1 MFDGDLVLVV
11 NNPIMMKGV
20 PTDINIVM
28 DVEDKITAQSVPDTN
43 ENKLECILRGLKSLI
58 GEISNMATSYHNKV
72 AKNEYYEKLFSD
84 NIALLSVCNGKAIDY
99 SKTGVLYPIPRNVVK
114 LAKGPYSV
122 PVFMRWAGPYY
133 ARLHNLSKAHSN
145 MNLLCMSLERWER
158 GVRWRKEPAGSFNWH
173 IMYDSEIG
181 YDQDVFNE
189 IEAIFLDFNKYRK
202 QQLELEKKAKNWKLY
217 RKELEGIMTK
227 EEAKTYETNW
237 QAIYNVYRN
246 KCKLVCPD
254 VRELANILVVLCYE
268 KYPNKFK
275 KFLWH
280 MAGAGVVENIKPVP
294 VQLPVHD
301 PNGEYEYLG
310 QRYSLAEPRIYEA
323 RVK

>member
-1 MFDGDLVLVV
+1 M
-11 NNPIMMKGV
+11 IR
-20 PTDINIVM
+20 
-28 DVEDKITAQSVPDTN
+28 QSLMRSKPFSWISTN
-43 ENKLECILRGLKSLI
+43 AAKS
-58 GEISNMATSYHNKV
+58 N
-72 AKNEYYEKLFSD
+72 
-84 NIALLSVCNGKAIDY
+84 LS
-99 SKTGVLYPIPRNVVK
+99 SKRNV
-114 LAKGPYSV
+114 A
-122 PVFMRWAGPYY
+122 
-133 ARLHNLSKAHSN
+133 
-145 MNLLCMSLERWER
+145 
-158 GVRWRKEPAGSFNWH
+158 
-173 IMYDSEIG
+173 IG
-181 YDQDVFNE
+181 NYIIKRF
-189 IEAIFLDFNKYRK
+189 
-202 QQLELEKKAKNWKLY
+202 
-217 RKELEGIMTK
+217 TK

-310 QRYSLAEPRIYEA
+310 QRYSLAEPKIYEA

>member
-1 MFDGDLVLVV
+1 M
-11 NNPIMMKGV
+11 
-20 PTDINIVM
+20 
-28 DVEDKITAQSVPDTN
+28 
-43 ENKLECILRGLKSLI
+43 I
-58 GEISNMATSYHNKV
+58 GEISNMASVYHNRV
-72 AKNEYYEKLFSD
+72 ARTEETKQLYESYVD
-84 NIALLSVCNGKAIDY
+84 LLSVANGKAVDFA
-99 SKTGVLYPIPRNVVK
+99 KTGVLYPIPRQISK
-114 LAKGPYSV
+114 WAKASGMPY
-122 PVFMRWAGPYY
+122 FFKYNGPYY

-158 GVRWRKEPAGSFNWH
+158 GVRWRKEPAGSFDWH
-173 IMYDSEIG
+173 IMYDDAVG
-181 YDQDVFNE
+181 YDQAVFDE
-189 IEAIFLDFNKYRK
+189 IEAIFLDFNKCRK
-202 QQLELEKKAKNWKLY
+202 EQLEFEKKCRNWQLY
-217 RKELEGIMTK
+217 HKEIESRITK

-301 PNGEYEYLG
+301 QNGEYEYLG
-310 QRYSLAEPRIYEA
+310 QRYSLAEPKIYEA

>member
-1 MFDGDLVLVV
+1 
-11 NNPIMMKGV
+11 
-20 PTDINIVM
+20 
-28 DVEDKITAQSVPDTN
+28 
-43 ENKLECILRGLKSLI
+43 
-58 GEISNMATSYHNKV
+58 
-72 AKNEYYEKLFSD
+72 
-84 NIALLSVCNGKAIDY
+84 
-99 SKTGVLYPIPRNVVK
+99 
-114 LAKGPYSV
+114 
-122 PVFMRWAGPYY
+122 
-133 ARLHNLSKAHSN
+133 
-145 MNLLCMSLERWER
+145 
-158 GVRWRKEPAGSFNWH
+158 
-173 IMYDSEIG
+173 
-181 YDQDVFNE
+181 
-189 IEAIFLDFNKYRK
+189 
-202 QQLELEKKAKNWKLY
+202 
-217 RKELEGIMTK
+217 MTK

-246 KCKLVCPD
+246 KCKLICPD

-301 PNGEYEYLG
+301 QNGKYEYLG